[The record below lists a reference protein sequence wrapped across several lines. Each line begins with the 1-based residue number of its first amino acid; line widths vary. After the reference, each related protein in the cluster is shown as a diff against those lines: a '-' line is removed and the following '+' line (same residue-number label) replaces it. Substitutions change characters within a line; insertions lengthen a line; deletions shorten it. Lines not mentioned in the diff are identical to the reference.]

1 MIKSWNQF
9 MNESKV
15 VDDDVLLSIFSEFG
29 KKPDEII
36 EYDVDP
42 ANPYYIIKYDGIN
55 TRIIDF
61 DGLLKAIND
70 KLSHYLNG
78 YKAVYRVEETANRC
92 LVFFIYDEKWL
103 KQTLDKGVKILNLDL
118 DMSRYYDPNMMN
130 KLSRVMLNGYNNKTI
145 SVVSGELISS
155 PYEAW
160 CRSDN
165 GVVDGWEDPI
175 RYWNRLELNAD
186 LIETQLKN

>member
-15 VDDDVLLSIFSEFG
+15 VDDDVLLSIFSEFS
-29 KKPDEII
+29 KKAVEII

-42 ANPYYIIKYDGIN
+42 TNPYYIIKYDGIN

-92 LVFFIYDEKWL
+92 LIFFIYDEKWL
-103 KQTLDKGVKILNLDL
+103 KETLDKGVKILDLDL
-118 DMSRYYDPNMMN
+118 NMSRYYDPNMMN
-130 KLSRVMLNGYNNKTI
+130 KLARVILDGYNNTRI
-145 SVVSGELISS
+145 SVINGEFITA

-160 CRSDN
+160 CQSEER
-165 GVVDGWEDPI
+165 VIDGWEDPK

-186 LIETQLKN
+186 LIEAQLK